1 MEIIKN
7 LQEQGLSE
15 KEAKV
20 YVACL
25 ELGDTT
31 AGDVSFKSKLPR
43 TLVYDLLSKLIE
55 KGLIAYVIKNNIKY
69 FKASEPQQFIKTL
82 KEKQKGIEEILPQLT
97 LLQKSKSVRGPQV
110 EVYEG
115 KEGMKAVM
123 NDILKSKVT
132 EFFAYGSSRSSWE
145 VIPTFMHHWHNERIK
160 QKIMMNVLYNNT
172 KATKEKIKKAKESL
186 QYVKYKLMPIELESP
201 TAFVI
206 YGDKVVLQSWTKEP
220 FAVMIENK
228 EMAKNHK
235 KYFEALWMIA
245 KR

>member
-69 FKASEPQQFIKTL
+69 FKASEPQQFIKIL
-82 KEKQKGIEEILPQLT
+82 KEKQKGNRRNFT
-97 LLQKSKSVRGPQV
+97 SVNSSSKIKKCKR
-110 EVYEG
+110 
-115 KEGMKAVM
+115 
-123 NDILKSKVT
+123 T
-132 EFFAYGSSRSSWE
+132 SSRS
-145 VIPTFMHHWHNERIK
+145 I
-160 QKIMMNVLYNNT
+160 
-172 KATKEKIKKAKESL
+172 
-186 QYVKYKLMPIELESP
+186 
-201 TAFVI
+201 
-206 YGDKVVLQSWTKEP
+206 
-220 FAVMIENK
+220 
-228 EMAKNHK
+228 
-235 KYFEALWMIA
+235 
-245 KR
+245 